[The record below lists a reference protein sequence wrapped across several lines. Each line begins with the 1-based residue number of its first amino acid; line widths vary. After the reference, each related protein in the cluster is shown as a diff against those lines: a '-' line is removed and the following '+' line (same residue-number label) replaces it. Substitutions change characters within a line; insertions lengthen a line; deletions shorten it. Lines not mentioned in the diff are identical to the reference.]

1 MQYGSFV
8 FLRYEK
14 GAICREL
21 NLKLAS
27 WPQPEPQYSN
37 VIKKCKLVAIPFGN
51 GSKVVFSSNATT

>member
-27 WPQPEPQYSN
+27 WSQPEPQMLKSH
-37 VIKKCKLVAIPFGN
+37 
-51 GSKVVFSSNATT
+51 